1 MEIMVKGEA
10 KKSYKPEE
18 VVFSITFSN
27 KEKTYEKCLEEGA
40 KMVDDFV
47 NQVMVKLG
55 INKED
60 LKTERFYVNES
71 TIWVSEKNKRV
82 FDGYVFNQISKLK
95 FDYDVKL
102 FTQFM
107 QEVSKL
113 KLPPSYRASFSLKEQ
128 DMRKNEVIAEAV
140 KYARV
145 KAEAISK
152 AAGKELFDLA
162 RVDFQP
168 FGTIFSPTSFSDS
181 DMDFGMVYKECSNAR
196 KASTAEVLEKNF
208 NPEDIVINE
217 SVYCMFIA
225 K

>member
-18 VVFSITFSN
+18 VVFSISFSN

-47 NQVMVKLG
+47 NNVMIKLG
-55 INKED
+55 LNKED

-71 TIWVSEKNKRV
+71 TIWLSDKNKRV
-82 FDGYVFNQISKLK
+82 FDGYVYNQMSKLK

-113 KLPPSYRASFSLKEQ
+113 KLPPTYRASFDLKEK
-128 DMRKNEVIAEAV
+128 DMRKNEVIALAV

-145 KAEAISK
+145 KAEAISQ
-152 AAGKELFDLA
+152 ATGKELVDLA

-168 FGTIFSPTSFSDS
+168 FGTIFSPTTFNSS
-181 DMDFGMVYKECSNAR
+181 DMEFGMAYKECSCAKR
-196 KASTAEVLEKNF
+196 GSAEVIERNF
-208 NPEDIVINE
+208 NPEDIEINE
-217 SVYCMFIA
+217 SVYCLFVA